1 MSASVGQ
8 SSPSA
13 IREVTHS
20 IRIALSRRIYLRSER
35 SGILVPVEGGKELK
49 FMHVPYKRNPIRCQ
63 FTTVRGV
70 TKTRGFLHPN
80 QNVLNATQNSL
91 SRAVNRVRG
100 GKENPTANPGS
111 IVPKFFLAGPPA
123 LAFTPSG
130 SLLGISKTKRQTAD
144 RKEIEGV
151 ARVLPSS
158 ALLQCVQAQFFSQ
171 TLLG

>member
-1 MSASVGQ
+1 MGGQ
-8 SSPSA
+8 SFTITSIPVAAAGTIPPFQSNGNLTRSFNVSLGGT
-13 IREVTHS
+13 IVPISDSGSYHS

-111 IVPKFFLAGPPA
+111 IVPKIFPGLVPPA
-123 LAFTPSG
+123 LAFTPRGMFPKVRWMLSG
-130 SLLGISKTKRQTAD
+130 L
-144 RKEIEGV
+144 
-151 ARVLPSS
+151 
-158 ALLQCVQAQFFSQ
+158 
-171 TLLG
+171 